1 MNALETAGIHT
12 FYGESHV
19 LHGVDIAVEEGSV
32 TSLLGRN
39 GVGKTTLIRTI
50 VGFTRPRSGTVRLGD
65 RPIERL
71 PAHRIARLGI
81 GLVPQGRRIFRSLT
95 VEEQL
100 TLPLSWRAKGPWDVA
115 AVYRLFPRLGERR
128 QNLGS
133 QLSGGEQSMLAVGRA
148 LMTNPTLLV
157 MDEPS
162 EGLAPVIIQ
171 ELERTFRD
179 LKNSGLTVLLVEQN
193 LGLALAL
200 ADTVYVMS
208 HGQIVYRGGADALR
222 QDDEARHQFL
232 GV

>member
-1 MNALETAGIHT
+1 MKALEATGIHT
-12 FYGESHV
+12 YYGESHV
-19 LHGVDIAVEEGSV
+19 LQGVDLGVEEGAV

-50 VGFTRPRSGTVRLGD
+50 VGFTRARSGTVMFGSTAIQRM
-65 RPIERL
+65 
-71 PAHRIARLGI
+71 ASHRIARLGI

-100 TLPLSWRAKGPWDVA
+100 LLPASWRAKGEWDLDR
-115 AVYRLFPRLGERR
+115 VYQLFPRLKERR
-128 QNLGS
+128 QHLGS

-148 LMTNPTLLV
+148 LMTNPRLLV

-171 ELERTFRD
+171 ELERTFKS
-179 LKNSGLTVLLVEQN
+179 LIKTGLTILLVEQN
-193 LGLALAL
+193 FGLAMAL

-208 HGQIVYRGGADALR
+208 KGQIVYTGTA
-222 QDDEARHQFL
+222 QDLSESHELRHQYL
-232 GV
+232 GI

>member
-1 MNALETAGIHT
+1 MKTLEASGIHT
-12 FYGESHV
+12 YYGESHV
-19 LHGVDIAVEEGSV
+19 LQGVDLGVEQGTV

-50 VGFTRPRSGTVRLGD
+50 VGFTRARAGTVAFNGT
-65 RPIERL
+65 PIERMS
-71 PAHRIARLGI
+71 AHRIARLGI

-100 TLPLSWRAKGPWDVA
+100 LLPTSWRAKGEWTLDR
-115 AVYRLFPRLGERR
+115 VYQLFPRLKERR
-128 QNLGS
+128 TNLGN

-148 LMTNPTLLV
+148 LMTNPKLLV

-171 ELERTFRD
+171 ELERTFKG
-179 LKNSGLTVLLVEQN
+179 LKQTGLTVLLVEQN
-193 LGLALAL
+193 FGLAMAL

-208 HGQIVYRGGADALR
+208 KGQIVYTGTATELADAHDL
-222 QDDEARHQFL
+222 RHQYL

>member
-1 MNALETAGIHT
+1 MSALTTTGIHT
-12 FYGESHV
+12 YYGQSHV
-19 LHGVDIAVEEGSV
+19 LHGVDIAVAEGTV
-32 TSLLGRN
+32 TALLGRN

-50 VGFTRPRSGTVRLGD
+50 VGFTRPRSGTVMLNGN
-65 RPIERL
+65 PIERL

-100 TLPLSWRAKGPWDVA
+100 LLPQSWRAKGDWDLER
-115 AVYRLFPRLGERR
+115 VYRLFPRLKERR
-128 QNLGS
+128 TNLGS

-148 LMTNPTLLV
+148 LMTNPRLLV

-179 LKNSGLTVLLVEQN
+179 LKQTGLTVLLVEQN
-193 LGLALAL
+193 FGLAMAL
-200 ADTVYVMS
+200 ADAVYVMS
-208 HGQIVYRGGADALR
+208 KGQIVYTGTAQDLTDAHDL
-222 QDDEARHQFL
+222 RHQYL